1 MCSFVLFSF
10 SRLTKMC
17 LFPQSTW
24 FVVVHILCS
33 YPNIFSKRLK
43 PGASLIGDKFF
54 TQVNFHLSKGPL

>member
-17 LFPQSTW
+17 LFQQSTW
-24 FVVVHILCS
+24 FVVDHILCS

-43 PGASLIGDKFF
+43 QGASLIDDNFI
-54 TQVNFHLSKGPL
+54 TQVNFEFE